1 MSECPTCGESFDSE
15 RGMKVHHSRTHGE
28 TLRETKVCEYCGD
41 EFSVYNP
48 HANVNRYCSREC
60 KNEDQITRETRECQ
74 GCSRSYTVQPS
85 SPVKYCCHS
94 CYAES
99 DHDRPRPDDTDSILW
114 VLYRYEGFS
123 IRETWRRQRAV
134 LGVDECLSETQ
145 VRDKLDE
152 LGIKREYHTG
162 RWSLKDANPEDI
174 GESKPEGDDSWKR
187 LQRA

>member
-1 MSECPTCGESFDSE
+1 MSECPTCGESFANE
-15 RGMKVHHSRTHGE
+15 NGMKAHHTVVHGE
-28 TLRETKVCEYCGD
+28 SLRPTTTCDRCGEEYTVPRGAKGKYCSLECLHDSNKSENQCDACGRQIPNWREYCC
-41 EFSVYNP
+41 P
-48 HANVNRYCSREC
+48 A
-60 KNEDQITRETRECQ
+60 CQ
-74 GCSRSYTVQPS
+74 TEARV
-85 SPVKYCCHS
+85 
-94 CYAES
+94 E
-99 DHDRPRPDDTDSILW
+99 RPRPDDSESLLW
-114 VLYRYEGFS
+114 LLYVYEGFS

-162 RWSLKDANPEDI
+162 RWSLKDANPVDI